1 MSNRPP
7 MSSTIEGIMNRAS
20 EIHRAHGGLIGY
32 DLEDWLEA
40 EHEMFEKN
48 RPEHFQSEEAVHQ
61 EPLPR
66 GQERNSQR

>member
-1 MSNRPP
+1 
-7 MSSTIEGIMNRAS
+7 
-20 EIHRAHGGLIGY
+20 
-32 DLEDWLEA
+32 
-40 EHEMFEKN
+40 MFEKN